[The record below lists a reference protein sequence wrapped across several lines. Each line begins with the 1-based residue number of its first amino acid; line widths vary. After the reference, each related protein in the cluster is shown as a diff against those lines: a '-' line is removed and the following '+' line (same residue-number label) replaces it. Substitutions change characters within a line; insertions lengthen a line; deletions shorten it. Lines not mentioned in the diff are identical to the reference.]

1 MDAQNVQTVYDPAMR
16 PKDASKY
23 LGISL
28 SRFWGLVAEG
38 KVPQGRKLSAHC
50 RVWRLSELNR
60 VLDGQEKAE
69 AEGGAKK

>member
-1 MDAQNVQTVYDPAMR
+1 MDVQNVQYDPAFR

-23 LGISL
+23 LGVSL
-28 SRFWGLVAEG
+28 SRFWALVAAG

-60 VLDGQEKAE
+60 VLDGTYQEEKVAGT
-69 AEGGAKK
+69 A